1 MVRTSRLTIWL
12 RAHWFAPLLALLLG
26 LELTFARSI
35 DWSRDG
41 FAEKAILFDLC
52 LFVPALYALCYRH
65 RLTRRAL
72 LLRTIALA
80 LGGIYIASK
89 LVPAEAQV
97 LLADLVWA
105 RNAGWLAIALIE
117 LALVVVTVKLVFGGA
132 STEEVAARSGA
143 PLWVARLMQ
152 LEARFWKAVWRFLT
166 GRG

>member
-1 MVRTSRLTIWL
+1 MVRTSPLKLWL
-12 RAHWFAPLLALLLG
+12 RANWFAPLLVLLLG
-26 LELTFARSI
+26 IELAFARST

-41 FAEKAILFDLC
+41 FAEKVILFDLC
-52 LFVPALYALCYRH
+52 LFIPALYALCYRH
-65 RLTRRAL
+65 KLNRRAL

-89 LVPAEAQV
+89 LVPADAQV
-97 LLADLVWA
+97 LLTDLVWA
-105 RNAGWLAIALIE
+105 RNAGWLVIVLIE
-117 LALVVVTVKLVFGGA
+117 LAVVLVTVKLVFGGA
-132 STEEVAARSGA
+132 TTEEVAAKSGA